1 MSGDTSANFAKVGIC
16 GSGIMGAG
24 LAEVVAR
31 AGIDVIVCARTQDG
45 AASMLATVSNSLSKQ
60 VSKGKLS
67 EDERS
72 LAISLVRATSS
83 LVDLK
88 DCDLVIESIVE
99 DLDAKRHLFAELD
112 SVINEAAI
120 LVTNTS
126 TLAVIEMARM
136 TKRPDRVC
144 GLHFFNPVVIM
155 PLVEIIRPLTASDE
169 TIAKV
174 VNFVKACGKDG
185 VHVQDKAGFIVNA
198 LLFPYLNNAVRMLE
212 SGTASMSDIDT
223 AMMGGCN
230 FPMGPFTLLD
240 LVGIDTSVS
249 ILDALYAE
257 FSDDNYQP
265 RPSLR
270 RLVAEGKLG
279 RKTGQGFYTY

>member
-1 MSGDTSANFAKVGIC
+1 MSGNTPANFAQVGIC
-16 GSGIMGAG
+16 GSGTMGAG

-31 AGIDVIVCARTQDG
+31 AGIDVIVYSRTQDG
-45 AASMLATVSNSLSKQ
+45 AATMLATVANNLSRQ
-60 VSKGKLS
+60 VTKGKIS
-67 EDERS
+67 EDEKS
-72 LAISLVRATSS
+72 VALSHVRTTSN
-83 LVDLK
+83 LTDLK

-99 DLDAKRHLFAELD
+99 DLDAKRQLFAELD
-112 SVINEAAI
+112 SIVNKLAI
-120 LVTNTS
+120 LATNTS

-136 TKRPDRVC
+136 TQRPDRVC
-144 GLHFFNPVVIM
+144 GLHFFNPAVVM

-169 TIAKV
+169 TIARV
-174 VNFVKACGKDG
+174 VTFVQACGKDG

-212 SGTASMSDIDT
+212 DGTASMHDIDT

-230 FPMGPFTLLD
+230 FPMGPFALLD

-257 FSDDNYQP
+257 FNDDNYQT

-279 RKTGQGFYTY
+279 RKTGQGFFSY

>member
-1 MSGDTSANFAKVGIC
+1 
-16 GSGIMGAG
+16 MGAG